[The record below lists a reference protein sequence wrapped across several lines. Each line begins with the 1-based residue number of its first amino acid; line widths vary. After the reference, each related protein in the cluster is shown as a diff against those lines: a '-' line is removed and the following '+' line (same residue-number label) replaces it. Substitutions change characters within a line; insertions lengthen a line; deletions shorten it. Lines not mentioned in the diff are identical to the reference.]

1 MSKKQPLNKPVTEG
15 RVMNNKVSH
24 NKTID
29 NNEVG
34 LSTLGK
40 EIYSIEGVTELKE
53 REIKKESNDI
63 KTITGQFEYNTNKF
77 NYIMIERNGYLFI
90 NFRFNVEYELVDLNE
105 KYKERFNLLE
115 HVNELN
121 KRNLGLKTFIEKS
134 DEDKILVSSNIE
146 YVLHSGIGDFK
157 FVNNA
162 LEILCISQAFAKI
175 GKDSE

>member
-1 MSKKQPLNKPVTEG
+1 
-15 RVMNNKVSH
+15 MNNKVSQ

-29 NNEVG
+29 KNEVG

-40 EIYSIEGVTELKE
+40 EIHSIEGVTELKE
-53 REIKKESNDI
+53 RVIKKESNDI
-63 KTITGQFEYNTNKF
+63 KTITGQFKYNTNKF

-90 NFRFNVEYELVDLNE
+90 NFRFNVEYELVDVNE

-134 DEDKILVSSNIE
+134 
-146 YVLHSGIGDFK
+146 
-157 FVNNA
+157 
-162 LEILCISQAFAKI
+162 
-175 GKDSE
+175 